1 MKTYKQELDFALK
14 NDVDVYKL
22 KIAYEVYYFMTYS
35 DIVVEYDNETFES
48 ICECVNEIFLSLD
61 NNYSLSNIVE
71 AVINLHYECN
81 QPIND
86 IDNYMVIGYIQEGF

>member
-14 NDVDVYKL
+14 NDVNVYKL
-22 KIAYEVYYFMTYS
+22 KIAYEVHYFMTYS
-35 DIVVEYDNETFES
+35 DIVGDYDAETFES
-48 ICECVNEIFLSLD
+48 ICKCVNERFLSLD
-61 NNYSLSNIVE
+61 DNYSLSNIAE

-81 QPIND
+81 RPIDD